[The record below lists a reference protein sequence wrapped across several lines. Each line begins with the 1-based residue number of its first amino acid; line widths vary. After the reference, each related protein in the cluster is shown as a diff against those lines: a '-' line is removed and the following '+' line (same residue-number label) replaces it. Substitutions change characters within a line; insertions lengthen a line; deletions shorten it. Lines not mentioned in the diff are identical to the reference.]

1 MIPLSVLREYM
12 PKLKDEDL
20 KELGPVEY
28 DQSKVPEVSKKHAEN
43 VRRKV
48 YLPDM
53 AESFAR
59 GVEYAG
65 LMSSEAEI
73 KANNADLLSK
83 DTQNRF
89 NDQIAGTTDSDEVI
103 DARRPEGGESY
114 QTLGSRL
121 DGERNKIYENLS
133 YISLNIKSFGAVG
146 DGVNDDRAAI
156 QRAIDAVRALGG
168 GDVLIPY
175 AENFWN
181 IASVGDNNA
190 ALNVPKGVNIISK
203 GSHYG
208 KNRLYVTTEININT
222 VINLIDGGGTNKIN
236 NLYID
241 CNKKANYGIATN
253 GLFVPYLN
261 FENVQVLNPLSELGV
276 NIQTFMSTFNRVGVQ
291 GGSLKFFGS
300 NSTSVRGTSVHLENC
315 YATNVTKDQGG
326 IILELL
332 TYSKITTSGS
342 DHNNIGYELVNCNTV
357 TIENSGVEHC
367 LTPYKIKG
375 SQNIKV
381 STPSIVSTEIETYA
395 IFEIEDSQFV
405 TLGNMHANDRNWQYH
420 VLLKGN
426 TSRVIYEDSSINLT
440 DNQSTAT
447 VSKSPL
453 EMQFMASK
461 IQTGYLKAG
470 LTGAITGNVEF
481 KKNDVGIVSLKGTV
495 VPTRTITNLEKI
507 STIIDGYRPAVN
519 TLIPVL
525 NSYLGSHI
533 GWVTLNKNGDLV
545 VEKNTTLT
553 EGSTYVFNTSFER
566 NF

>member
-1 MIPLSVLREYM
+1 MDWNNINTD
-12 PKLKDEDL
+12 KDTSG
-20 KELGPVEY
+20 LGPIEY
-28 DQSKVPEVSKKHAEN
+28 DQSKVPALVRKHADN
-43 VRRKV
+43 VRTKTHGQEVRE
-48 YLPDM
+48 
-53 AESFAR
+53 AQAR
-59 GVEYAG
+59 NAEYAG
-65 LMSSEAEI
+65 LIASEAKI

-89 NDQIAGTTDSDEVI
+89 KDQIEGTTNSDEVI

-121 DGERNKIYENLS
+121 DRESNKIYENIS

-146 DGVNDDRAAI
+146 DGVNDDRPAI
-156 QRAIDAVRALGG
+156 QQAIDKASELGG
-168 GDVLIPY
+168 ADVLIPY

-190 ALNVPKGVNIISK
+190 ALNIPKGVNIISK

-241 CNKKANYGIATN
+241 CNKKANYGITTN
-253 GLFVPYLN
+253 NMFVPYLN
-261 FENVQVLNPLSELGV
+261 FENVQVLNPISELGV

-291 GGSLKFFGS
+291 GGSLRFFGS
-300 NSTSVRGTSVHLENC
+300 RSTNIKGTSVNVENC
-315 YATNVTKDQGG
+315 YGTNITKDQGG
-326 IILELL
+326 IILEML

-342 DHNNIGYELVNCNTV
+342 DHNTVGYEIVNCDTV

-367 LTPYKIKG
+367 LTPYRIKG
-375 SQNIKV
+375 SRNIKV
-381 STPSIVSTEIETYA
+381 SSPSIVTTQLETYA
-395 IFEIEDSQFV
+395 IFEIEDTQFV

-507 STIIDGYRPAVN
+507 STIIDGYKPAVN